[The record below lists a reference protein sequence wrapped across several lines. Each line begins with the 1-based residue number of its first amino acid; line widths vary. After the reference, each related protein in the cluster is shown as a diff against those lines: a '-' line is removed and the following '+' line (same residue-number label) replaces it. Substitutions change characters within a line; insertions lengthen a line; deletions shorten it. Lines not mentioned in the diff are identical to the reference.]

1 MNRSQND
8 KLSCQVLAEYKL
20 DRPPAISSLVILNLI
35 SVFLSSN
42 MRPTGADGLLKKGTG
57 ELDLEEE
64 LRIINKKSYFLNIW
78 IVTV

>member
-1 MNRSQND
+1 
-8 KLSCQVLAEYKL
+8 
-20 DRPPAISSLVILNLI
+20 
-35 SVFLSSN
+35 

-78 IVTV
+78 ILTV